1 MQRERERSIVYAHPE
16 THEFLKAVIEDG
28 AVVRALEEYR
38 ASPGKIE
45 TRIRDLNILGI
56 YLETPATYREIADIY
71 PRLNN
76 RKVLRQSINRAL
88 SSLWS
93 NASDETRST
102 FPLSEIKIAKPRSL
116 KSRER
121 TSKSLGGE
129 SFHVS
134 QLLSEGVTYE
144 EIQEKLELT
153 DSQLTGARRILKNL
167 GQEVP
172 YKFRAPSENK
182 RIAKILE
189 TSESDSEIQRALN
202 RVKRKLR
209 QTLAQRE
216 NPPFLSVSKAARM
229 AGFHFR
235 VGATSIFVDSLR
247 QSKIPVGQLPHVSK
261 SRHAI
266 KYPTYYFIAT
276 QHLERAKEALLQDAH
291 LAGFR
296 ENPVKQIAGPDGK
309 IPVTTKLIQGK
320 GYQSPRQLFRQLR
333 INLGRTLI
341 IKYEDFFDENCPV
354 SVFKLRD
361 AYYYPKEKEGELKRY
376 IRERARET
384 GLI

>member
-1 MQRERERSIVYAHPE
+1 MERERESSIVYAQPE
-16 THEFLKAVIEDG
+16 THKFLKAAIKDG
-28 AVVRALEEYR
+28 AIEKTLDELR
-38 ASPGKIE
+38 ASPRKNDRGF
-45 TRIRDLNILGI
+45 RDLNILGI

-76 RKVLRQSINRAL
+76 RKVLRQSIDRAL
-88 SSLWS
+88 GSLWS
-93 NASDETRST
+93 NASYETRST

-116 KSRER
+116 KSLER
-121 TSKSLGGE
+121 TSKSLGGK
-129 SFHVS
+129 SFRVS
-134 QLLSEGVTYE
+134 QLLSEGATYK
-144 EIQEKLELT
+144 EIREKLELT
-153 DSQLTGARRILKNL
+153 DSQLTGARRTLKNW

-172 YKFRAPSENK
+172 HKFRAPSENK

-202 RVKRKLR
+202 RIKRRLR

-216 NPPFLSVSKAARM
+216 NPPLLSVSKAARM

-235 VGATSIFVDSLR
+235 ADAASIFVDSLR
-247 QSKIPVGQLPHVSK
+247 RSKIPVGQLQLVSK

-309 IPVTTKLIQGK
+309 IPVSTKL
-320 GYQSPRQLFRQLR
+320 
-333 INLGRTLI
+333 T
-341 IKYEDFFDENCPV
+341 
-354 SVFKLRD
+354 
-361 AYYYPKEKEGELKRY
+361 
-376 IRERARET
+376 
-384 GLI
+384 

>member
-16 THEFLKAVIEDG
+16 THKFLKAVIEDG
-28 AVVRALEEYR
+28 AVERALEEYH
-38 ASPGKIE
+38 ASPLKIE

-76 RKVLRQSINRAL
+76 RKVLRQSIGRAL

-129 SFHVS
+129 SFRVS
-134 QLLSEGVTYE
+134 PLLSEGVTYE

-153 DSQLTGARRILKNL
+153 DSQLKGARRILKNW

-182 RIAKILE
+182 RIAKIPY
-189 TSESDSEIQRALN
+189 
-202 RVKRKLR
+202 
-209 QTLAQRE
+209 TLF
-216 NPPFLSVSKAARM
+216 NSNF
-229 AGFHFR
+229 
-235 VGATSIFVDSLR
+235 
-247 QSKIPVGQLPHVSK
+247 
-261 SRHAI
+261 
-266 KYPTYYFIAT
+266 
-276 QHLERAKEALLQDAH
+276 
-291 LAGFR
+291 
-296 ENPVKQIAGPDGK
+296 N
-309 IPVTTKLIQGK
+309 K
-320 GYQSPRQLFRQLR
+320 GL
-333 INLGRTLI
+333 
-341 IKYEDFFDENCPV
+341 
-354 SVFKLRD
+354 
-361 AYYYPKEKEGELKRY
+361 
-376 IRERARET
+376 
-384 GLI
+384 